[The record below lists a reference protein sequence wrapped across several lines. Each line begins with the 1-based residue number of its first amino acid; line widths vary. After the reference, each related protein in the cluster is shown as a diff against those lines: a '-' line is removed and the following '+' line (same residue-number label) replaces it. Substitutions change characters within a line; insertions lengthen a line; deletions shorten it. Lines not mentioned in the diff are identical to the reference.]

1 MIRLLFLTILL
12 CASPL
17 PAAAQNDDGDQ
28 EQTRPAI
35 PDLGSAV
42 TRDSVYF
49 TMDDGIMTPDEMEE
63 EATYI
68 FNMCDLNVAQRNM
81 FNCQCL
87 AGAFLKK
94 REALGPTVPQF
105 DILQDLT
112 LGHPVDCANAE
123 ALAGQTF
130 KACMDFMTPHR
141 TYESKEDNI
150 AYCECTAN
158 KVAKDFTRTPALAPA
173 YVRRLTYNSY
183 LYCNDPQNREKN
195 ASHAKTE
202 TLPSPYTKTAN

>member
-12 CASPL
+12 SVSAL
-17 PAAAQNDDGDQ
+17 PSAAQTDGGDT
-28 EQTRPAI
+28 EKTMPSI

-49 TMDDGIMTPDEMEE
+49 TMDDGIMTPNEMEK

-68 FNMCDLNVAQRNM
+68 FNMCDLNVAQKNM

-105 DILQDLT
+105 DILYDLT
-112 LGHPVDCANAE
+112 LGHPVDCANTE
-123 ALAGQTF
+123 ALAGTTY

-141 TYESKEDNI
+141 SYESPEENI

-158 KVAKDFTRTPALAPA
+158 KVANDFTKTPALAPA
-173 YVRRLTYNSY
+173 YVRHLTYESY
-183 LYCNDPQNREKN
+183 LYCNDPQNREKK
-195 ASHAKTE
+195 AAQAKTE
-202 TLPSPYTKTAN
+202 TLPYVKTAN

>member
-12 CASPL
+12 CVSAL
-17 PAAAQNDDGDQ
+17 PAAAQTDGGDK
-28 EQTRPAI
+28 ERAMPAI
-35 PDLGSAV
+35 PNLGSAV

-68 FNMCDLNVAQRNM
+68 FNMCDLNVTQRNM

-112 LGHPVDCANAE
+112 LGHPVDCANTE

-130 KACMDFMTPHR
+130 KACMDFMAPHR
-141 TYESKEDNI
+141 SYESREDNI

-158 KVAKDFTRTPALAPA
+158 KVANDFTRDPALAPS
-173 YVRRLTYNSY
+173 YVRRLTYTSF
-183 LYCNDPQNREKN
+183 LYCNDPQNRQKKTDQ
-195 ASHAKTE
+195 AKAE
-202 TLPSPYTKTAN
+202 FQPFPKTAN